1 MATITRDSLFSWE
14 IVGRSSQIL
23 LLKGILET
31 LPDEALMAAL
41 EGERKGRRDDYP
53 LRAMWNSLLAGVL
66 FGHETVASLIREL
79 RRNAELR
86 EVCGFDVV
94 KGEEAV
100 PRDYV
105 YSRFL
110 KKLIRHSDEIEA
122 LFDALVERLSELL
135 ADYGK
140 DLAVDTKALRTW
152 SRKDAQADSG
162 TKTYGGVRED
172 GTLYERVVTW
182 LGYKLHLVI
191 DANWELPVAWELTEA
206 SVADSP
212 QLMPMIKE
220 LERKHPALIERTE
233 TLAGDKA
240 YDDGADK
247 AELYDEYGI
256 APLIDTRDLHRE
268 VGGKMRPLDPQR
280 HDTIYHS
287 ATGEVFCR
295 TDPFAQD
302 DAKRFTRMNF
312 MGFEQDRMALKFRCP
327 AAAYGIECKNREAC
341 RSGATR
347 HNSAWGRVVRVPLD
361 VDRRLF
367 LPIHR
372 DSYTFERLYSKR
384 TAIERVNSRLD
395 NVYGFERHFIAGKE
409 KMTVRVGMALVVML
423 ATAVACIEAGH
434 AERARSLLRA
444 A

>member
-14 IVGRSSQIL
+14 IVSRSSQIL
-23 LLKGILET
+23 LLKRIVET
-31 LPDEALMAAL
+31 LPDEALMATL
-41 EGERKGRRDDYP
+41 EAERKERRDDYP
-53 LRAMWNSLLAGVL
+53 LRAIWNSLLAGVL
-66 FGHETVASLIREL
+66 FGHGTVASLIREL

-100 PRDYV
+100 PPDYV
-105 YSRFL
+105 YTRFL
-110 KKLIRHSDEIEA
+110 KKLLRHCDKIEA
-122 LFDALVERLSELL
+122 MFDGLVERLTQLL
-135 ADYGK
+135 PDYGK
-140 DLAVDTKALRTW
+140 DLAIDTKALRTW

-162 TKTYGGVRED
+162 TKTYEGVRED

-191 DANWELPVAWELTEA
+191 DANWELPVAWQLTEA

-212 QLMPMIKE
+212 QLLPMMRE
-220 LERKHPALIERTE
+220 LNRKHAELIERTE
-233 TLAGDKA
+233 TLAADKA

-256 APLIDTRDLHRE
+256 APLIDTRDLYHE
-268 VGGKMRPLDPQR
+268 TSGKMKPLDPQR
-280 HDTIYHS
+280 HDTIYYS
-287 ATGEVFCR
+287 GTGEVFCK

-302 DAKRFTRMNF
+302 DTKRFTRMNF
-312 MGFEQDRMALKFRCP
+312 MGFEQDRRALKFRCP

-341 RSGATR
+341 RSASTL

-372 DSYTFERLYSKR
+372 DSYTFERLYRKR

-409 KMTVRVGMALVVML
+409 KMTVRVGLALVVML